1 MEYKDSHFKE
11 QLETRAGFVGIN
23 KAYKLVVKDIQDL
36 LDSNPEYGYIIKLG
50 ELNLGDTDLLDT
62 LVKIRHAVGEDNDR
76 LVFEDGDFLD
86 KETKYILEGLGILD
100 NTK

>member
-11 QLETRAGFVGIN
+11 QLEARAGLVGI
-23 KAYKLVVKDIQDL
+23 KEAYKLVVKDIQDL

-50 ELNLGDTDLLDT
+50 ELNLSDPDILNT
-62 LVKIRHAVGEDNDR
+62 LAEIRHAAGADNDR

-86 KETKYILEGLGILD
+86 EETKYMLDRLGILD
-100 NTK
+100 YTK